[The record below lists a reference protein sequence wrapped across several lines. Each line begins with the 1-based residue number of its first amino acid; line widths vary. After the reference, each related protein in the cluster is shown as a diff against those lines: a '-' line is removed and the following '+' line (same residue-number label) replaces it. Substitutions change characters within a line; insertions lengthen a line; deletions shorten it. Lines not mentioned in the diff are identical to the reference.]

1 MIDDL
6 ASLAIRPFQ
15 ILRDMQIPVAYER
28 SFKIDPRGIFAN
40 RYMLGIQKHFL
51 KDTLG
56 KILEQL
62 ECPSV
67 ARAELIRHYPDSSMA
82 LLGCEEA
89 NGEISYRF
97 YLDYYNRVTIL
108 QRQTSVLD
116 LSRALAFQGWKWNV
130 DGTEFRRTDYWQ
142 QLNVSREDIR
152 EKIISVLGHSSLLT
166 QPIVNF
172 MDAVYLGTDCIPKFL
187 IAEDAKSKRTSF
199 DLNFY
204 EQEKTVSDAT
214 LAVQSIANSFEVP
227 PEVLR
232 TVLRNT
238 GNHLLGHISAGR
250 SWKEEEFFTV
260 YYDPDDG

>member
-6 ASLAIRPFQ
+6 ASLAIRPLR

-51 KDTLG
+51 KDTFG

-62 ECPSV
+62 ECPSA

-89 NGEISYRF
+89 NGEITYRF
-97 YLDYYNRVTIL
+97 YLDYYNRVT
-108 QRQTSVLD
+108 VLKRETNASD
-116 LSRALAFQGWKWNV
+116 QARALAFQGWKWNV

-142 QLNVSREDIR
+142 QFNLSREDIR
-152 EKIISVLGHSSLLT
+152 EKIFSVLGHSSLLT
-166 QPIVNF
+166 EPILNL
-172 MDAVYLGTDCIPKFL
+172 MDAVYLGTDCTPNFL
-187 IAEDAKSKRTSF
+187 IAEDDKSKRTSF

-204 EQEKTVSDAT
+204 EQEKIVSDAT
-214 LAVQSIANSFEVP
+214 IAVQSIANSFEVP

-232 TVLRNT
+232 TVLTNT
-238 GNHLLGHISAGR
+238 GSHLLGHISAGR
-250 SWKEEEFFTV
+250 SWTEEEFVTF
-260 YYDPDDG
+260 YYDPDGP

>member
-1 MIDDL
+1 MDDL
-6 ASLAIRPFQ
+6 ASRALLPFKVLQ
-15 ILRDMQIPVAYER
+15 DMQIPAAYER
-28 SFKIDPRGIFAN
+28 SFKIDAHGVFAN

-51 KDTLG
+51 KGTLG
-56 KILEQL
+56 RILEQL
-62 ECPSV
+62 ECPFA
-67 ARAELIRHYPDSSMA
+67 ARAELSRHQPDSSMA

-97 YLDYYNRVTIL
+97 YLDYYERVIAQ
-108 QRQTSVLD
+108 QRDTHASDFMPV
-116 LSRALAFQGWKWNV
+116 LAFQGWKWNV
-130 DGTEFRRTDYWQ
+130 DGTAFRRTDYWQ

-152 EKIISVLGHSSLLT
+152 ATIVSILGRSSSLT
-166 QPIVNF
+166 EPIVQF
-172 MDAVYLGTDCIPKFL
+172 MDAVCAGTNCIPKFVV
-187 IAEDAKSKRTSF
+187 AEDANSQRTSF

-204 EQEKTVSDAT
+204 EQEKTVGDAS

-227 PEVLR
+227 PEILR

-238 GNHLLGHISAGR
+238 GNQLLGHISAGR

>member
-15 ILRDMQIPVAYER
+15 ILREMQIPVAYER
-28 SFKIDPRGIFAN
+28 SFKIDPRGVFAN

-51 KDTLG
+51 NNTLE

-62 ECPSV
+62 KCPSA
-67 ARAELIRHYPDSSMA
+67 ARAELMRHYPDSSMA

-89 NGEISYRF
+89 NGEVSYRF
-97 YLDYYNRVTIL
+97 YLDYFDRVT
-108 QRQTSVLD
+108 VLERESKASD
-116 LSRALAFQGWKWNV
+116 LTPVLAFQGWKWNV
-130 DGTEFRRTDYWQ
+130 DGTDFRRTDYWQ

-152 EKIISVLGHSSLLT
+152 ATIVSVLGHSSLLT

-172 MDAVYLGTDCIPKFL
+172 MDSVCVGTDCIPKFL
-187 IAEDAKSKRTSF
+187 VAEEAKSKRASF

-214 LAVQSIANSFEVP
+214 LTLQSIANRFEVP
-227 PEVLR
+227 ADLLR
-232 TVLRNT
+232 TVLMNT

-250 SWKEEEFFTV
+250 SWTEEEFFTV
-260 YYDPDDG
+260 YYDPDVG